1 MAGCRGVPR
10 QAAEFPRV
18 ADDVPHVRHKAPMWH
33 LRPQWFE
40 ESAYTAHG
48 WRTKRDRVCAGCR
61 VALQF
66 RHIKLRSRRRLRGRV
81 EKTRQERR
89 KRVLEA
95 VRQEIETCRK
105 KRRVMCGRCGAKI
118 EAKTEGGL
126 ANAVSANKTNDM
138 TCCDT
143 CRRMQRGSGPSSLGP
158 LADLA
163 PFTYHCPVCNTAVNS
178 TVGDGKVD
186 NRQTCGHRF
195 QVKDGH
201 VVASETRKK
210 ICAYQCPHC
219 QAKVDSTIKNG
230 RIDNRRH
237 CGHQFTVAAGAVV
250 ALGTSDQKCAYACPH
265 CQARVESTIKDGRID
280 NRHDCGHRFTV
291 AAGDVVERPTKKHM
305 CAYKCP
311 HCRAKIASR
320 KRDGRIDNRRKCG
333 HTFTVSA
340 GKVVT
345 TAATKER

>member
-1 MAGCRGVPR
+1 
-10 QAAEFPRV
+10 
-18 ADDVPHVRHKAPMWH
+18 
-33 LRPQWFE
+33 
-40 ESAYTAHG
+40 
-48 WRTKRDRVCAGCR
+48 
-61 VALQF
+61 
-66 RHIKLRSRRRLRGRV
+66 
-81 EKTRQERR
+81 
-89 KRVLEA
+89 
-95 VRQEIETCRK
+95 
-105 KRRVMCGRCGAKI
+105 MCGRCGAKI

-143 CRRMQRGSGPSSLGP
+143 CRSMQRGSGPSSLGP

-163 PFTYHCPVCNTAVNS
+163 PFTYHCPVCNAAVNS
-178 TVGDGKVD
+178 TGDGKVD

-250 ALGTSDQKCAYACPH
+250 
-265 CQARVESTIKDGRID
+265 
-280 NRHDCGHRFTV
+280 
-291 AAGDVVERPTKKHM
+291 ERPTKKHM